1 MSVLRFVDLCM
12 TYSDSIFTDTDR
24 ERLRDRE
31 RVRDRDREGGRERE
45 RERTERERGW
55 GKDSEILQ
63 CVHSYS
69 NNLCWDNPIC

>member
-31 RVRDRDREGGRERE
+31 RVRDRDREGGRERV
-45 RERTERERGW
+45 RE
-55 GKDSEILQ
+55 
-63 CVHSYS
+63 
-69 NNLCWDNPIC
+69 